1 MRRHNSRH
9 QPVINFGLVW
19 WGPNREVRANGKESS
34 VVFYCSS
41 RRGILILMKVEISNS
56 TWFQV
61 VPICSLILEQFLFSL
76 SDDFLL
82 RL

>member
-41 RRGILILMKVEISNS
+41 VPQISIKYYFANFRGGGAYPPN
-56 TWFQV
+56 
-61 VPICSLILEQFLFSL
+61 P
-76 SDDFLL
+76 
-82 RL
+82 